1 MNAVVLAAIGLVALF
16 AGYRFYSRFMAEK
29 IYQLDPNF
37 ETPSPAMRDDI
48 DYVPT
53 NRIVLWGHHFTAVAG
68 AAPIIGPS
76 IAVVWGWLPAFLWV
90 VIGTMFF
97 AGVHDFGAIWAS
109 VRNKGLSVGSLTG
122 EVVSHRARNLFM
134 IVVFFLLLMVN
145 AVFAVAIAVA
155 FIDTPASVIPAWTAV
170 FVAVGIGILLYR
182 VGVGITWPTVVGTI
196 ILYAVI
202 YLGELLPVTLTEAA
216 GVAPAAQW
224 ILILFAYAAVA
235 SMLPVWLLLQPR
247 DYINGIQ
254 LFVGLGILYGAVF
267 IAAPAVVA
275 PAINPNVP
283 PATPPIMPLLF
294 VTIACGAISGFHG
307 LVSSGTTSKQLNKE
321 TDARFVGYLGSLG
334 EGALAIVAII
344 AVTAGFSM
352 VEWEAAYS
360 NAESF
365 GAVGGISAFVEGGSR
380 IAAAGLGLPISFAQT
395 LLAVMAVLFAGTTMD
410 AGVRLQRYIVQEWG
424 AIYNIPPLQNGYVA
438 TGIAVGACL
447 VLAFGAGGRGRNR
460 RHDHLAAV
468 RHDEPVARGADAAR
482 HQRHARQAGTAG
494 ALHADPDGLCHDD
507 GAARRAL
514 PTQQPLHRGEL
525 RARRDRRGD
534 RHHGD
539 LRHARSG
546 LCPDARAARGGGHGG
561 VVAEAAPRQPR
572 LRISHAMSAPRRET
586 FRTLLREFYMA
597 PYRGAVA
604 RARRDEDDLFMLFV
618 FAELMGVPNPATYY
632 TLELQPIL
640 LERFHDWHTR
650 MGLEHSPLD
659 HFRCC

>member
-1 MNAVVLAAIGLVALF
+1 MNAVVLAAIGLVAIF
-16 AGYRFYSRFMAEK
+16 SGYRFYSKFMAEK
-29 IYQLDPNF
+29 IYQLDPDF
-37 ETPSPAMRDDI
+37 ETPSHAMRDDI

-53 NRIVLWGHHFTAVAG
+53 NRFVLWGHHFTAVAG

-90 VIGTMFF
+90 VLGTMFF

-109 VRNKGLSVGSLTG
+109 VRNKALSVGSLTG

-145 AVFAVAIAVA
+145 AVFAVAIAGE
-155 FIDTPASVIPAWTAV
+155 FINTPASVIPAWTAV
-170 FVAVGIGILLYR
+170 VVAVAIGILLYK
-182 VGVGITWPTVVGTI
+182 VGVGITWPTVLGTI

-202 YLGELLPVTLTEAA
+202 YLGELFPIALAPM
-216 GVAPAAQW
+216 GGIAPAAQW

-254 LFVGLGILYGAVF
+254 LFVGLGILYGAVLL
-267 IAAPAVVA
+267 AAPSVVA

-283 PATPPIMPLLF
+283 PATPPLMPLLF

-352 VEWEAAYS
+352 AEWQSSYA

-380 IAAAGLGLPISFAQT
+380 IAANGLGMPLGFAQT

-424 AIYNIPPLQNGYVA
+424 AIYSIPPLQNGYVA
-438 TGIAVGACL
+438 TAIAVGACL
-447 VLAFGAGGRGRNR
+447 VLAFGAGGADGSGGMIIWPLFGTTNQLLAGLTLLVISVMLVQR
-460 RHDHLAAV
+460 RRPARYTLIPMVFVTTMALLSALYQLSSLYTEGNYLLVAIDVIIIITAIFVMLEAAS
-468 RHDEPVARGADAAR
+468 
-482 HQRHARQAGTAG
+482 
-494 ALHADPDGLCHDD
+494 ALMRE
-507 GAARRAL
+507 RRA
-514 PTQQPLHRGEL
+514 
-525 RARRDRRGD
+525 
-534 RHHGD
+534 
-539 LRHARSG
+539 
-546 LCPDARAARGGGHGG
+546 AAGM
-561 VVAEAAPRQPR
+561 AA
-572 LRISHAMSAPRRET
+572 S
-586 FRTLLREFYMA
+586 
-597 PYRGAVA
+597 
-604 RARRDEDDLFMLFV
+604 
-618 FAELMGVPNPATYY
+618 
-632 TLELQPIL
+632 
-640 LERFHDWHTR
+640 
-650 MGLEHSPLD
+650 
-659 HFRCC
+659 

>member
-1 MNAVVLAAIGLVALF
+1 MNAIVLAVIGLVAVF
-16 AGYRFYSRFMAEK
+16 SGYRFYSKFLSEK
-29 IYQLDPNF
+29 IYQLDPDY
-37 ETPSPAMRDDI
+37 ETPSHTMRDDI
-48 DYVPT
+48 DYIPT
-53 NRIVLWGHHFTAVAG
+53 NRVVLWGHHFTAVAG

-109 VRNKGLSVGSLTG
+109 VRNNALSVGSLTG

-145 AVFAVAIAVA
+145 AVFAVAIAGE
-155 FIDTPASVIPAWTAV
+155 FINTPASVIPVWTAV
-170 FVAVGIGILLYR
+170 FVAVVIGVLLYR
-182 VGVGITWPTVVGTI
+182 VGVGITWPTVIGTI
-196 ILYAVI
+196 VLYAVI
-202 YLGELLPVTLTEAA
+202 YLGELFPITLAPV
-216 GVAPAAQW
+216 GGIAPSAQW
-224 ILILFAYAAVA
+224 ILILFAYAAIA

-267 IAAPAVVA
+267 LANPTIVA

-283 PATPPIMPLLF
+283 PATPPLMPLLF

-334 EGALAIVAII
+334 EGTLAIVAII

-352 VEWEAAYS
+352 TEWQASYA

-365 GAVGGISAFVEGGSR
+365 SAVGGISAFVEGGSR
-380 IAAAGLGLPISFAQT
+380 IAAAGLGMPIGFAQT

-447 VLAFGAGGRGRNR
+447 VLAFGAGGADGSGGMIIWPLFGTTNQLLAGLTLLVISVMLVQR
-460 RHDHLAAV
+460 R
-468 RHDEPVARGADAAR
+468 RPARYTLIPMVFVTTMALLSALYQLISLYNQGSYLLMAIDVVIII
-482 HQRHARQAGTAG
+482 TAIFVM
-494 ALHADPDGLCHDD
+494 L
-507 GAARRAL
+507 
-514 PTQQPLHRGEL
+514 
-525 RARRDRRGD
+525 
-534 RHHGD
+534 
-539 LRHARSG
+539 
-546 LCPDARAARGGGHGG
+546 
-561 VVAEAAPRQPR
+561 EAASALMRER
-572 LRISHAMSAPRRET
+572 RIAAG
-586 FRTLLREFYMA
+586 MA
-597 PYRGAVA
+597 
-604 RARRDEDDLFMLFV
+604 
-618 FAELMGVPNPATYY
+618 T
-632 TLELQPIL
+632 
-640 LERFHDWHTR
+640 
-650 MGLEHSPLD
+650 S
-659 HFRCC
+659 